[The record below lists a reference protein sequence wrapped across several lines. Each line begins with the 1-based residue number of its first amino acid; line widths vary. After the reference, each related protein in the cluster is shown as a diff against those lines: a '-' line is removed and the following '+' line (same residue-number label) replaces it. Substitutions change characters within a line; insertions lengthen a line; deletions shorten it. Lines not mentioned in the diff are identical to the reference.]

1 MFELILRTDNQAA
14 LQKLLEYIDS
24 LNFQIVKEPASQEKK
39 ITIQIAEGD
48 SMMPNGDN
56 REEKIVEWGGM
67 KVDISGIT
75 PGFGCAKG
83 MFEMMPDFDEPLEG
97 FKEYMH

>member
-1 MFELILRTDNQAA
+1 MIELILRTDNPAA

-24 LNFQIVKEPASQEKK
+24 LNFQIAKEPVSDDKK
-39 ITIQIAEGD
+39 ITIQMVEEPSIL
-48 SMMPNGDN
+48 PNGDVP
-56 REEKIVEWGGM
+56 EKKMVEWGGM

-75 PGFGCAKG
+75 PGFGSAKG
-83 MFEMMPDFDEPLEG
+83 MFEMMADFDEPLEE

>member
-24 LNFQIVKEPASQEKK
+24 LNFQTSKEPASDKKK
-39 ITIQIAEGD
+39 ITIQVTEGA
-48 SMMPNGDN
+48 SNLPNGDVP
-56 REEKIVEWGGM
+56 EKKIVEWGSM

-83 MFEMMPDFDEPLEG
+83 KFEMMADFDEPLEE
-97 FKEYMH
+97 FKEYMY